1 MGPPGSSPSNPKEFE
16 MLSDAISD
24 AEARMRSYLN
34 NPIYNYEWLQPRIN
48 NLLREMARV
57 RSMLDI
63 RGNSITGCWLHVR
76 PIYQLLREE
85 PLDHEQIDKLIDT
98 LLDQGPPT
106 EEQENEWLKQMRE
119 ADSQPNQ

>member
-1 MGPPGSSPSNPKEFE
+1 MSLADT
-16 MLSDAISD
+16 LSDAEVD
-24 AEARMRSYLN
+24 ARRYLKEDRRER
-34 NPIYNYEWLQPRIN
+34 YEWLQPRLD

-63 RGNSITGCWLHVR
+63 RGHFITGCWLHVR
-76 PIYQLLREE
+76 PIYQLLLEE
-85 PLDHEQIDKLIDT
+85 PLDHEQIDKLIDR